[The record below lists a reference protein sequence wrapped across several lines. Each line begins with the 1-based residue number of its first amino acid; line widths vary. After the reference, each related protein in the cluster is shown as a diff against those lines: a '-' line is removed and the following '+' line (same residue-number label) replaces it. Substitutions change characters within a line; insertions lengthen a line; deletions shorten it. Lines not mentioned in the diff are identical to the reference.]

1 MFSFFENQ
9 KRKYVGFEDIKYI
22 INNNKFLLINTL
34 HSNNQNLLIKNTT
47 HIDQEEKIIN
57 DLISDYKTPDKS
69 IIIYGKNSC
78 DMTVIEK
85 YDQLYKLGLRELYI
99 YGGGLFEW
107 LLLNEIQV
115 LTSQIDAQ
123 TLIHLTYENFT
134 INDILKYREPL
145 ILH

>member
-9 KRKYVGFEDIKYI
+9 KRKYLGFEDIKYI
-22 INNNKFLLINTL
+22 INNNSFLLINTL

-47 HIDQEEKIIN
+47 HIYEEEKIIN

-85 YDQLYKLGLRELYI
+85 YDQLYKLKDY
-99 YGGGLFEW
+99 
-107 LLLNEIQV
+107 V
-115 LTSQIDAQ
+115 L
-123 TLIHLTYENFT
+123 
-134 INDILKYREPL
+134 
-145 ILH
+145 

>member
-1 MFSFFENQ
+1 MIRMFSFFENQ

-22 INNNKFLLINTL
+22 INNNSFLLINTL

-47 HIDQEEKIIN
+47 HIDEEEKIIN

-85 YDQLYKLGLRELYI
+85 YDQLYKLGLREIYI
-99 YGGGLFEW
+99 YSGGLFEW
-107 LLLNEIQV
+107 LLLNEIYGHNEIP
-115 LTSQIDAQ
+115 LN
-123 TLIHLTYENFT
+123 HENFT

-145 ILH
+145 SLN